1 MAQSNAEFIKPFVG
15 KLLQNLFGHETSTK
29 LQSASV
35 KGVDAGSL
43 QAYIVGNACLA
54 VASCEFPKF
63 AVYEDRLRALQLQS
77 DYFNKDSSKEHLEL
91 LAVAGAI
98 GLAASSMK
106 GEPQEQQQRCF
117 CCGSG
122 APCCSDACPVA
133 RLLRLLPATALSGEH
148 LHRKSPEAT
157 TAAAVDQ
164 FCQLL
169 ASIWHRLQ
177 DSIAAR
183 IAVTFGFEMPDL
195 LLAVLAR
202 CCSKPGKEGSVQAGQ
217 IGPLVDQLQ
226 AGDLISSV
234 HQYLT
239 DGGYCGEV
247 WATLRWKLLPD
258 AVDALLGMGK
268 ADSGHPKPL
277 HRQQRQQR
285 QKQNAHQSNALS
297 RTPTSQTQAHAGRV
311 SPTR

>member
-1 MAQSNAEFIKPFVG
+1 PLSESCSHKTLHIYVEMAQSNAEFIKPFVG

-43 QAYIVGNACLA
+43 QAYIVG
-54 VASCEFPKF
+54 K
-63 AVYEDRLRALQLQS
+63 
-77 DYFNKDSSKEHLEL
+77 SS
-91 LAVAGAI
+91 
-98 GLAASSMK
+98 
-106 GEPQEQQQRCF
+106 
-117 CCGSG
+117 
-122 APCCSDACPVA
+122 
-133 RLLRLLPATALSGEH
+133 
-148 LHRKSPEAT
+148 EAT

-202 CCSKPGKEGSVQAGQ
+202 CCSQPGKEGSVQAGQ

-268 ADSGHPKPL
+268 ADRSLGLSSLQRTPEAAAPAAAAAAAAAEAECSPEQRSEQDTDKPDSSAC
-277 HRQQRQQR
+277 R
-285 QKQNAHQSNALS
+285 ACQSNQVNRVCLPCRHLVICS
-297 RTPTSQTQAHAGRV
+297 RCSTSRSQCPRCGASVLAFLPAFLT
-311 SPTR
+311 